1 MGSWSGPSPAA
12 PHPADLSGTAT
23 VLRAGLLRA
32 SGNHASPDGPGVR
45 IRYACLEAVIT
56 PLSWGRP

>member
-1 MGSWSGPSPAA
+1 M
-12 PHPADLSGTAT
+12 
-23 VLRAGLLRA
+23 LRAGLLRA